1 MAKASPLSHALNYGG
16 VGMSRNPTGASE
28 AGTNGSL
35 GAHGLVLEKTGLTPL
50 GMGMGSGMSPLGGG
64 GASVNGSLA
73 GMGVVGVRD
82 QEEERRRKLEEIVAK
97 VGTRLGRVCQEGLER
112 AAKRVG
118 LECLWDEGRGG
129 TRTLSI
135 AGTGVLLE
143 IEFLFED
150 VKGVTLEY
158 MNSGSEVGK
167 RATEGAGVLKRD
179 LTGEE
184 DESYVMLDAFAGN
197 LERLAKMDKLSEG
210 GASCFDAVEGIRS
223 ALQSVFE
230 FEVGKTR
237 EEKGPDA
244 AKEAIDRE
252 VLSRGSGRPKM
263 HTGGQVGLSLQY
275 WMERS
280 LLLPESQEPEAME
293 IEDATSPT
301 EHESKIYSAII
312 ETEALL
318 SIYPPIRISD
328 SWLGSPIQKPAS
340 AEPDPFIDLGS
351 IINWQEPNPTYLPA
365 DKALGDNSVNIETQE
380 ILQANR
386 SPNVR
391 FVARLEPPIVTPLQ
405 VAADIYQSVGAP
417 LTQESFQP
425 TTYESLLFADTTVLQ
440 GQRTI
445 TKRVTSY
452 DPSGTPT
459 EHEHQYTLFSHQ
471 PDYGRIID
479 SIPFSHPRQLI
490 AVLPLLRQ
498 WALTNSILR
507 RSFTPD
513 PHSPSEED
521 SNAKSANGTTNNG
534 LDLDAII
541 RTQEMTVEEELAA
554 LLDEPSTPPEED
566 GEGTKTLAVDI
577 TLSTTSSPP
586 QIGVMWPHGKEL
598 KNVDFVVG
606 NNGVIEVSGE
616 DGDDR
621 ETERIQKVLGIAEDI
636 GVLVEWLGRG

>member
-1 MAKASPLSHALNYGG
+1 
-16 VGMSRNPTGASE
+16 MSRNPTGASD
-28 AGTNGSL
+28 AGTNVSL
-35 GAHGLVLEKTGLTPL
+35 GAHGVLLEKTGLTPL

-64 GASVNGSLA
+64 GGSVNDSLN

-97 VGTRLGRVCQEGLER
+97 VGTRLGRVSQEGLER

-129 TRTLSI
+129 IRTLSI
-135 AGTGVLLE
+135 AGNGVLVE
-143 IEFLFED
+143 IEFLLEE

-158 MNSGSEVGK
+158 MNSGSEVAK
-167 RATEGAGVLKRD
+167 RAPEGAEVLKRD
-179 LTGEE
+179 LTGE
-184 DESYVMLDAFAGN
+184 DDGSYVMLDAFVGN
-197 LERLAKMDKLSEG
+197 LERLAKLDKLSEG
-210 GASCFDAVEGIRS
+210 GVSCFDAVEGIRS

-230 FEVGKTR
+230 FEVGKMR

-244 AKEAIDRE
+244 VKETIDWE

-263 HTGGQVGLSLQY
+263 HAGGRVGLSLQY
-275 WMERS
+275 WMETS
-280 LLLPESQEPEAME
+280 LLLPESQGPEAMD
-293 IEDATSPT
+293 IEDPSATADDEPT
-301 EHESKIYSAII
+301 IYSAII
-312 ETEALL
+312 ETEALS
-318 SIYPPIRISD
+318 SIYAPIRISD
-328 SWLGSPIQKPAS
+328 SWLGSPIQKPPS
-340 AEPDPFIDLGS
+340 AELDPFIDHS
-351 IINWQEPNPTYLPA
+351 SAINWQEPNPTYLPA
-365 DKALGDNSVNIETQE
+365 DKASGDDSMNIESQNL
-380 ILQANR
+380 LQTTR

-391 FVARLEPPIVTPLQ
+391 FVARLEPSIVTPLQ

-440 GQRTI
+440 GQRTC

-452 DPSGTPT
+452 DASGAPT
-459 EHEHQYTLFSHQ
+459 EHKHQYTLFSHQ

-479 SIPFSHPRQLI
+479 SLPFSHPRQLI
-490 AVLPLLRQ
+490 AILPLLRQ

-513 PHSPSEED
+513 PQSPSEED
-521 SNAKSANGTTNNG
+521 VAISANGTIQNG
-534 LDLDAII
+534 LDLDAIV
-541 RTQEMTVEEELAA
+541 RTQEMTVEEELAE
-554 LLDEPSTPPEED
+554 LLDGPPTPPPEEN
-566 GEGTKTLAVDI
+566 ENGTKALAVDI
-577 TLSTTSSPP
+577 TLTTTSSPP

-598 KNVDFVVG
+598 KNVEFAVG

-616 DGDDR
+616 DVEDR
-621 ETERIQKVLGIAEDI
+621 EIERIQKVLSIAEDV